1 MFNANVE
8 SQLKKDL
15 LLLSYIIS
23 VGGGQILILILND
36 FIFVVDNIELSIV

>member
-1 MFNANVE
+1 MCNANVE